1 MLTLNQLKARVNNK
15 LGLANYKT
23 LDDLLQEGVDP
34 KVTENMEKT
43 AEYLKIIH
51 RKESINDITVEEILK
66 REPWQ
71 ANKKCLKSLFSKASD
86 TKILNAKDSFN
97 NSG

>member
-34 KVTENMEKT
+34 KVTENME
-43 AEYLKIIH
+43 
-51 RKESINDITVEEILK
+51 
-66 REPWQ
+66 
-71 ANKKCLKSLFSKASD
+71 
-86 TKILNAKDSFN
+86 
-97 NSG
+97 

>member
-1 MLTLNQLKARVNNK
+1 M
-15 LGLANYKT
+15 
-23 LDDLLQEGVDP
+23 
-34 KVTENMEKT
+34 
-43 AEYLKIIH
+43 
-51 RKESINDITVEEILK
+51 INDITVEEILK

-97 NSG
+97 KSG